1 VSSAAKLKLALVL
14 SVVASGASVIVTT
27 GGVRSPISQL

>member
-1 VSSAAKLKLALVL
+1 VSSETKLKRASVLA
-14 SVVASGASVIVTT
+14 VASGGFSVIVTT